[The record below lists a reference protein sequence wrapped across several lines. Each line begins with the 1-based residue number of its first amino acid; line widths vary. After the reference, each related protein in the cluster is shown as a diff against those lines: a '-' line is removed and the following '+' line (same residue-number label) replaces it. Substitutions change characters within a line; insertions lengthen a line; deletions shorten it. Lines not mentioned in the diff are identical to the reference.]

1 VAALAD
7 DDPNLLAPVAEG
19 LAVLGVE
26 FAFGVLAEGA
36 LTVADLLDR
45 RTRLGLV
52 PSDAELARPAAERII
67 ERYGA
72 LLTP

>member
-1 VAALAD
+1 MAALAD
-7 DDPNLLAPVAEG
+7 EDASLLAPVAEG

-36 LTVADLLDR
+36 LNVEDLLER
-45 RTRLGLV
+45 RTRLSLV
-52 PSDAELARPAAERII
+52 PADAERARPAAERII

-72 LLTP
+72 LLSP